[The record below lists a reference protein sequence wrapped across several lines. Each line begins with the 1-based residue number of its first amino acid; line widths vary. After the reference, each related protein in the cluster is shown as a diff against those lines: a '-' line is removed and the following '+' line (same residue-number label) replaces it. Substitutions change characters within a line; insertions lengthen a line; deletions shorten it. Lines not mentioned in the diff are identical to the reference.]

1 MSGPISPRIDRNDYP
16 SRPTNGLTEGV
27 QALHELSLVQG
38 IIDGVEESA
47 DERGG
52 KVKSFRVGV
61 GELAQFD
68 IRLVRRLLNDL
79 RKGTPLEG
87 AKVVVE
93 SEKSKVRCLSCGKRW
108 DFQELAGPVTEDEK
122 EMMHFLPELLDSC
135 AKCPSCSKSYFEIE
149 QGRSVRIIE
158 VVLDV

>member
-1 MSGPISPRIDRNDYP
+1 
-16 SRPTNGLTEGV
+16 
-27 QALHELSLVQG
+27 LHELSLVQG
-38 IIDGVEESA
+38 IIDAVNESA

-52 KVKSFRVGV
+52 KVKSFKVGV

-68 IRLVRRLLNDL
+68 IRLVRSLLEDM
-79 RKGTPLEG
+79 RRGTPLEG

-93 SEKSKVRCLSCGKRW
+93 PEKSRVRCLSCGKCW
-108 DFQELAGPVTEDEK
+108 DFQDLAGPLSGDEK

-135 AKCPSCSKSYFEIE
+135 SKCPSCSKSYFEIE
-149 QGRSVRIIE
+149 EGRSVRIIE